1 MSNNNRKL
9 RLRGLVVATTLAL
22 SAQAGFAAT
31 GPAPAPR
38 VDLSAINSD
47 TQFDRFIVK
56 YRDGSQESSSP
67 AALQRALETASAGAN
82 QMIQSNRIQRGES
95 NASKPL
101 ATRHLRRMA
110 IGAEVIT
117 TSQKLGR
124 TDAEALMRQIA
135 ANPNVE
141 YVQIDRVMKHTLTPN
156 DTNYSQ
162 QWGYTDADAGIRAN
176 TAWDVANGS
185 GIIVAVLDTG
195 YVAHSDL
202 AANIVA
208 GYDFISNTTVAG
220 DGNGRDSDASDPGD
234 YYGGNPSSWHG
245 THVAGTVA
253 AVTNNAKGV
262 AGTAWGAKV
271 MPVRVL
277 GRGGGSTSDIA
288 DAIIWAS
295 GGTVSGV
302 PTLSAANAADVIN
315 MSLGGSGSCDSAT
328 QSAINSAV
336 SRGTT
341 IVVAAGNSNAN
352 ASGFTPASCNN
363 VVNVASVTSASA
375 RSSFSNYGTLI
386 DVSAPGSNILS
397 TLNSGTAGPGTENY
411 ASYNGTSMASPHVAG
426 AVALA
431 QSRRL
436 ALGLALYT
444 PAQVE
449 ASLKATAYPLS
460 GACSGGCGAGIID
473 AKALV
478 DAAGGSTNAPPVAS
492 FTFTTSGLTAN
503 FTDGSTDSNGTIA
516 SRSWNFGDGTTST
529 ATNPSK
535 TYSAAGTYT
544 VTLTVTDNGGA
555 TNTTTRSVTVTS
567 GGGGST
573 LTNGVPVT
581 GLSAA
586 AGASVNYTIAV
597 PAGASNL
604 VISTSGGTGDAD
616 LYVQFGSAPTD
627 SSYVCRPYLN
637 GNNETCTIAAPSAG
651 TYHVRVKAYTAFSGV
666 SLVGSYT
673 TGGGGGTQTYSN
685 TADYTIGDNT
695 TVDSPITVSGRSGN
709 APSNASVAVNIVH
722 TYRGDLKVD
731 LVAPDGSL
739 YNISNRAGGSAD
751 NLVGTYTF
759 NLSSEALNGTWRLRV
774 NDNAGGDVGYINSW
788 SITF

>member
-1 MSNNNRKL
+1 MAA
-9 RLRGLVVATTLAL
+9 G
-22 SAQAGFAAT
+22 AQ
-31 GPAPAPR
+31 PAPR
-38 VDLSAINSD
+38 VDLSAIASD
-47 TQFDRFIVK
+47 TQFDQFIVK
-56 YRDGSQESSSP
+56 YKAGTPEASNP
-67 AALQRALETASAGAN
+67 AELKRSLEIAAVGAN
-82 QMIQSNRIQRGES
+82 QLVQAARLQRDGRGTG
-95 NASKPL
+95 KPL
-101 ATRHLRRMA
+101 AANHVRRMSL
-110 IGAEVIT
+110 GADVVAS
-117 TSQKLGR
+117 SQKLSASE
-124 TDAEALMRQIA
+124 AETLMRQIA

-176 TAWDVANGS
+176 TAWDLANGS

-195 YVAHSDL
+195 HVSHSDL
-202 AANIVA
+202 NANVVG
-208 GYDFISNTTVAG
+208 GYDFISNSTTAG
-220 DGNGRDSDASDPGD
+220 DGNGRDSDPSDPGD

-253 AVTNNAKGV
+253 AVTNNGKGV

-315 MSLGGSGSCDSAT
+315 MSLGGSGSCDTTT
-328 QSAINSAV
+328 QNAINSAV
-336 SRGTT
+336 SRGTVV
-341 IVVAAGNSNAN
+341 VVAAGNSNAN

-375 RSSFSNYGTLI
+375 RSSFSNYGTSI
-386 DVSAPGSNILS
+386 DVSAPGSGILS
-397 TLNSGTAGPGTENY
+397 TLNSGTQGPGSESY

-436 ALGLALYT
+436 ALGLALWT

-449 ASLKATAYPLS
+449 ANLKSTAYALS
-460 GACSGGCGAGIID
+460 GSCSGGCGAGIID
-473 AKALV
+473 ARALV
-478 DAAGGSTNAPPVAS
+478 ELAGGSTPPPPPPPPP
-492 FTFTTSGLTAN
+492 SG
-503 FTDGSTDSNGTIA
+503 G
-516 SRSWNFGDGTTST
+516 
-529 ATNPSK
+529 
-535 TYSAAGTYT
+535 
-544 VTLTVTDNGGA
+544 TLTK
-555 TNTTTRSVTVTS
+555 
-567 GGGGST
+567 
-573 LTNGVPVT
+573 GVAVT
-581 GLSAA
+581 GLSAST
-586 AGASVNYTIAV
+586 GNSLNYTMSV

-604 VISTSGGTGDAD
+604 TFTMSGGTGDAD

-627 SSYVCRPYLN
+627 TSYVCRPYLS

-651 TYHVRVKAYTAFSGV
+651 TYHVRVKAYSTFSGV
-666 SLVGSYT
+666 SLVGNYT
-673 TGGGGGTQTYSN
+673 AGGGSQPQTYSN
-685 TADYTIGDNT
+685 TADYAINDNA
-695 TVDSPITVSGRSGN
+695 TVESPISVSGRSGN

-722 TYRGDLKVD
+722 TYKGDLKVD

-739 YNISNRAGGSAD
+739 YNLHNRTGGSAD
-751 NLVGTYTF
+751 NIVGTYTV
-759 NLSSEALNGTWRLRV
+759 NLSSEALNGTWKLRV
-774 NDNAGGDVGYINSW
+774 NDNAGGDTGYINSW
-788 SITF
+788 SVTF

>member
-1 MSNNNRKL
+1 MQNTAALRQSLFSFFRGSTNVSNNTRKF
-9 RLRGLVVATTLAL
+9 RLRGIVVATSFALA
-22 SAQAGFAAT
+22 AQAAFAA
-31 GPAPAPR
+31 GAQPAPR
-38 VDLSAINSD
+38 VDLSAIASD

-56 YRDGSQESSSP
+56 YKDGTPEASSP
-67 AALQRALETASAGAN
+67 AALNRSLQVASVNAN
-82 QMIQSNRIQRGES
+82 QLVQAARLQKAGR
-95 NASKPL
+95 AAPDKPL
-101 ATRHLRRMA
+101 AASHVRRMSL
-110 IGAEVIT
+110 GADVVAS
-117 TSQKLGR
+117 SQKLSA
-124 TDAEALMRQIA
+124 AEAETLMRQIA

-141 YVQIDRVMKHTLTPN
+141 YVQIDRVMKHALTPN
-156 DTNYSQ
+156 DPSYSQ

-208 GYDFISNTTVAG
+208 GYDFISNTTTAG

-234 YYGGNPSSWHG
+234 YYNGDPSSWHG

-315 MSLGGSGSCDSAT
+315 MSLGGSGSCDTTT
-328 QSAINSAV
+328 QNAINSAV
-336 SRGTT
+336 GRGTT
-341 IVVAAGNSNAN
+341 VVVAAGNSNAN

-375 RSSFSNYGTLI
+375 RSSFSNYGTSI

-397 TLNSGTAGPGTENY
+397 TLNSGTQGPGTENY
-411 ASYNGTSMASPHVAG
+411 VSYNGTSMASPHVAG

-436 ALGLALYT
+436 ALGLALWT

-449 ASLKATAYPLS
+449 ANLKSTAYALS

-473 AKALV
+473 ARALV
-478 DAAGGSTNAPPVAS
+478 DLAGGSTPPPPPPPP
-492 FTFTTSGLTAN
+492 T
-503 FTDGSTDSNGTIA
+503 
-516 SRSWNFGDGTTST
+516 
-529 ATNPSK
+529 
-535 TYSAAGTYT
+535 
-544 VTLTVTDNGGA
+544 
-555 TNTTTRSVTVTS
+555 
-567 GGGGST
+567 GGS
-573 LTNGVPVT
+573 LTKGVAVT
-581 GLSAA
+581 GLAA
-586 AGASVNYTIAV
+586 TAGSSLYYTLSV
-597 PAGASNL
+597 PAGSTNL
-604 VISTSGGTGDAD
+604 TFNMSGGTGDAD
-616 LYVQFGSAPTD
+616 LYVQFGSQPPDTA
-627 SSYVCRPYLN
+627 YVCRPYLS
-637 GNNETCTIAAPSAG
+637 GNTETCTIAAPSAG
-651 TYHVRVKAYTAFSGV
+651 TYHVRVKAYSSFSGV
-666 SLVGSYT
+666 SLVGNYT
-673 TGGGGGTQTYSN
+673 AGGGGGSPQTYSN
-685 TADYTIGDNT
+685 TADYAISDNA
-695 TVDSPITVSGRSGN
+695 TVESPISVSGRSGN

-722 TYRGDLKVD
+722 TYKGDLKVD

-739 YNISNRAGGSAD
+739 YNLHNRSGGSAD
-751 NLVGTYTF
+751 NIVGTYTV
-759 NLSSEALNGTWRLRV
+759 NLSSEALNGTWKLRV
-774 NDNAGGDVGYINSW
+774 NDNAGGDTGYINSW
-788 SITF
+788 SVTF

>member
-1 MSNNNRKL
+1 M
-9 RLRGLVVATTLAL
+9 
-22 SAQAGFAAT
+22 
-31 GPAPAPR
+31 
-38 VDLSAINSD
+38 
-47 TQFDRFIVK
+47 
-56 YRDGSQESSSP
+56 
-67 AALQRALETASAGAN
+67 
-82 QMIQSNRIQRGES
+82 
-95 NASKPL
+95 
-101 ATRHLRRMA
+101 RRMA
-110 IGAEVIT
+110 VGADVVT

-124 TDAEALMRQIA
+124 ADAETLMRQIA

-141 YVQIDRVMKHTLTPN
+141 YVQIDRIMKHTLTPN

-208 GYDFISNTTVAG
+208 GYDFISNTTTAG

-234 YYGGNPSSWHG
+234 YFGGDPSSWHG

-315 MSLGGSGSCDSAT
+315 MSLGGGGSCDAT
-328 QSAINSAV
+328 TQAAINSAV

-341 IVVAAGNSNAN
+341 VVVAAGNSNAN

-386 DVSAPGSNILS
+386 DVSAPGSSILS

-411 ASYNGTSMASPHVAG
+411 VSYSGTSMASPHVAG

-444 PAQVE
+444 PAQIE

-473 AKALV
+473 ARALV
-478 DAAGGSTNAPPVAS
+478 DAAGGGGTNAPPVAS
-492 FTFTTSGLTAN
+492 FTFTTSGLTAS

-555 TNTTTRSVTVTS
+555 TNTTTRSVTVSS
-567 GGGGST
+567 GGGGGSV
-573 LTNGVPVT
+573 LSNGVPVT

-586 AGASVNYTIAV
+586 TGASVNYTINV
-597 PAGASNL
+597 PTGASNL

-616 LYVQFGSAPTD
+616 LYVRQGSAPTD
-627 SSYVCRPYLN
+627 TVYTCRPYLG
-637 GNNETCTIAAPSAG
+637 GNNETCTIAAPVAG
-651 TYHVRVKAYTAFSGV
+651 VYHVRVKAYAAYSGV

-673 TGGGGGTQTYSN
+673 TGGGGGGTQTYSN
-685 TADYTIGDNT
+685 TADYAIADNA
-695 TVDSPITVSGRSGN
+695 TVDSPISVSGRTGN
-709 APSNASVAVNIVH
+709 GPSAASVSVNIVH
-722 TYRGDLKVD
+722 TYKGDLKVD
-731 LVAPDGSL
+731 LVAPDGTL
-739 YNISNRAGGSAD
+739 YNIHNRTGGGTD
-751 NLVGTYTF
+751 NVISTTSH
-759 NLSSEALNGTWRLRV
+759 NLTSEALNGTWRLRV
-774 NDNAGGDVGYINSW
+774 NDNASGDTGYINSW
-788 SITF
+788 TITF

>member
-1 MSNNNRKL
+1 MSNNTRKL
-9 RLRGLVVATTLAL
+9 RLRGIVVATSFALA
-22 SAQAGFAAT
+22 AQAAFAA
-31 GPAPAPR
+31 GAQPAPR
-38 VDLSAINSD
+38 VDLSAIASD

-56 YRDGSQESSSP
+56 YKAGTPEASNP
-67 AALQRALETASAGAN
+67 AELSRALQVASVNAN
-82 QMIQSNRIQRGES
+82 QLVQAARLQKAGRAAPG
-95 NASKPL
+95 KPL
-101 ATRHLRRMA
+101 AASHVRRMSL
-110 IGAEVIT
+110 GADVVAS
-117 TSQKLGR
+117 SQKLNA
-124 TDAEALMRQIA
+124 AEAETLMRQIA

-176 TAWDVANGS
+176 TAWDLANGS

-208 GYDFISNTTVAG
+208 GYDFISNTTTAG

-234 YYGGNPSSWHG
+234 YYGGDPSSWHG

-295 GGTVSGV
+295 GGSVSGV

-315 MSLGGSGSCDSAT
+315 LSLGGSGSCDTTT
-328 QSAINSAV
+328 QNAINSAV
-336 SRGTT
+336 GRGTVV
-341 IVVAAGNSNAN
+341 VVAAGNSNAN

-375 RSSFSNYGTLI
+375 RSSFSNYGTSI

-397 TLNSGTAGPGTENY
+397 TLNSGTQGPGTENY
-411 ASYNGTSMASPHVAG
+411 VSYNGTSMAAPHVAG

-436 ALGLALYT
+436 ALGLALWT

-449 ASLKATAYPLS
+449 ANLKSTAYPLS

-473 AKALV
+473 ARALV
-478 DAAGGSTNAPPVAS
+478 DLA
-492 FTFTTSGLTAN
+492 
-503 FTDGSTDSNGTIA
+503 
-516 SRSWNFGDGTTST
+516 
-529 ATNPSK
+529 
-535 TYSAAGTYT
+535 
-544 VTLTVTDNGGA
+544 
-555 TNTTTRSVTVTS
+555 
-567 GGGGST
+567 GGGGTPPPPPPTGGS
-573 LTNGVPVT
+573 LTKGVAVT
-581 GLSAA
+581 GLAA
-586 AGASVNYTIAV
+586 TTGNSLYYTLSV
-597 PAGASNL
+597 PAGSSNL
-604 VISTSGGTGDAD
+604 VFNMSGGTGDAD
-616 LYVQFGSAPTD
+616 LYVQFGSQPTD
-627 SSYVCRPYLN
+627 TAYVCRPYLS
-637 GNNETCTIAAPSAG
+637 GNTETCTIAAPSAG
-651 TYHVRVKAYTAFSGV
+651 TYHVRVKAYSGFSGV
-666 SLVGSYT
+666 SLVGNYT
-673 TGGGGGTQTYSN
+673 AGGGSSPQTYSN
-685 TADYTIGDNT
+685 TADYQIRDNA
-695 TVDSPITVSGRSGN
+695 TVESPISVSGRSGN

-722 TYRGDLKVD
+722 TYKGDLKVD
-731 LVAPDGSL
+731 LVAPDGST
-739 YNISNRAGGSAD
+739 YNLHNRSGGSAD
-751 NLVGTYTF
+751 NIVGTYTV
-759 NLSSEALNGTWRLRV
+759 NLSSEALNGTWKLRV
-774 NDNAGGDVGYINSW
+774 NDNAGGDTGYINSW
-788 SITF
+788 SVTF

>member
-1 MSNNNRKL
+1 MQNTAALRQSLFSFFRGSTNVSNNTRKL
-9 RLRGLVVATTLAL
+9 RLRGIVVATSFALA
-22 SAQAGFAAT
+22 AQAAFAA
-31 GPAPAPR
+31 GAQPAPR
-38 VDLSAINSD
+38 VDLSAIASD

-56 YRDGSQESSSP
+56 YKDGTPEASSP
-67 AALQRALETASAGAN
+67 AALNRSLQAASVNAN
-82 QMIQSNRIQRGES
+82 QLVQAARLQKAGR
-95 NASKPL
+95 ASPDKPL
-101 ATRHLRRMA
+101 AASHVRRMSL
-110 IGAEVIT
+110 GADVVA
-117 TSQKLGR
+117 TSQKLSP
-124 TDAEALMRQIA
+124 AEAETLMRQIA

-141 YVQIDRVMKHTLTPN
+141 YVQIDRVMKHALTPN

-208 GYDFISNTTVAG
+208 GYDFISNTTTAG

-234 YYGGNPSSWHG
+234 YYNGDPSSWHG

-315 MSLGGSGSCDSAT
+315 MSLGGSGSCDTTT
-328 QSAINSAV
+328 QNAINSAV
-336 SRGTT
+336 GRGTT
-341 IVVAAGNSNAN
+341 VVVAAGNSNAN

-375 RSSFSNYGTLI
+375 RSSFSNYGTSI

-397 TLNSGTAGPGTENY
+397 TLNSGTQGPGSENY
-411 ASYNGTSMASPHVAG
+411 VSYNGTSMASPHVAG

-436 ALGLALYT
+436 ALGLALWT

-449 ASLKATAYPLS
+449 ANLKSTAYALS

-473 AKALV
+473 ARALV
-478 DAAGGSTNAPPVAS
+478 DLAGGSTPPPPPPPP
-492 FTFTTSGLTAN
+492 T
-503 FTDGSTDSNGTIA
+503 
-516 SRSWNFGDGTTST
+516 
-529 ATNPSK
+529 
-535 TYSAAGTYT
+535 
-544 VTLTVTDNGGA
+544 
-555 TNTTTRSVTVTS
+555 
-567 GGGGST
+567 GGS
-573 LTNGVPVT
+573 LTKGVAVT
-581 GLSAA
+581 GLAA
-586 AGASVNYTIAV
+586 TAGSSLYYTLSV
-597 PAGASNL
+597 PAGSTNL
-604 VISTSGGTGDAD
+604 TFNMSGGTGDAD
-616 LYVQFGSAPTD
+616 LYVQFGSQPTD
-627 SSYVCRPYLN
+627 TAYVCRPYLS
-637 GNNETCTIAAPSAG
+637 GNTETCTIAAPSAG
-651 TYHVRVKAYTAFSGV
+651 TYHVRVKAYSSFSGV
-666 SLVGSYT
+666 SLVGNYT
-673 TGGGGGTQTYSN
+673 AGGGGSTPQTYSN
-685 TADYTIGDNT
+685 TADYQIRDNT
-695 TVDSPITVSGRSGN
+695 TVDSPISVSGRSGN

-722 TYRGDLKVD
+722 TYKGDLKVD

-739 YNISNRAGGSAD
+739 YNLHNRSGGSAD
-751 NLVGTYTF
+751 NIVGTYTV
-759 NLSSEALNGTWRLRV
+759 NLSSEALNGTWKLRV
-774 NDNAGGDVGYINSW
+774 NDNAGGDTGYINSW
-788 SITF
+788 SVTF